1 MQTQIRYGNLVHD
14 DNTIRRKITLMF
26 STEKEY
32 FDYILSECSKF
43 SEIDDGLTWQ
53 GNNDKL
59 EIVISHYVDFKH
71 YVYAKSNNQTEFIIS
86 GIMPIDSE
94 TLLIDMKV
102 E

>member
-14 DNTIRRKITLMF
+14 DNTIQRKITLSF

-32 FDYILSECSKF
+32 FDYILVQCPKF
-43 SEIDDGLTWQ
+43 DELNSGLTWQ

-59 EIVISHYVDFKH
+59 AIVISHYVDFKH
-71 YVYAKSNNQTEFIIS
+71 YVYAKSNNQTEYTLS

-94 TLLIDMKV
+94 SLLIDMKV